1 MESKEILTALI
12 SDFYSNS
19 EHFLFLSI
27 NQTLIT
33 HIKTIIPQDTL
44 IVDLDDFEMQK
55 IPLSPFPYLV
65 KELKIDEELIE
76 KYSYFL
82 HKETILSYFK
92 DGFCKERIDII
103 VPEEIEYEK
112 QKLVETFCSLANN
125 FNKNIV
131 VLNAQHLS
139 EDASQVLRKI
149 DSEKFHSKMILCYNV
164 SQVQDKE
171 LEGSFFSSIY
181 NSPNF
186 YEIIDSESENSITLP
201 KSKVFDVN
209 NYDEIYK
216 TLHNMRCFFSTNQA
230 RYLLNFI
237 QAHIHEAN
245 FTKTQMANIY
255 FEIAL
260 IYMLE
265 RNYDESIKHLY
276 TVINQQNFD
285 DTHKFALTF
294 LSLILCQQNKF
305 SSALKFANELL
316 KMTSEDTDSSF
327 FVLANMLEYM
337 NSEKLTNGMQ
347 VSKYFAVVDLLK
359 RNNFHNNAIF
369 AILCTPWFYLQSNE
383 FLYKQLDYIEEAKQI
398 AEKIGNQ
405 FGLSTACQWKGI
417 VLSKV
422 GRKKEAFNWYRR
434 CNAIRN
440 KIGNPVA
447 MIKIRNGISYEYL
460 LDCDY
465 LNSYDII
472 NSFLTRIHEIRSYA
486 EIVITLANLAKIL
499 FFVRKFDEA
508 NSLFN
513 KILKLMDIYEVDEFV
528 FVSKND
534 ILIFKAVIDCIN
546 GLYTQAKLGL
556 YTVNNNTD
564 DFISYNAKPLQHFL
578 QALLAITE
586 DNLENSM
593 DNFNQAITYI
603 NTYCQEQ
610 NHLITFINLEYAIF
624 LHKFKY
630 EQEAKKYWNN
640 GLSFVE
646 ANQLVYYVNNA
657 ISLDIEEFTEYSAP
671 FAPLTVSVEY
681 LEELAVKIQLKNQL
695 AKQKEQLNFISNLTE
710 LSKKYDKSDVYAMAA
725 SSELTKFINADGVV
739 LSQKINN
746 VWENITYDLKEG
758 IEDFNSLE
766 LEKFYNLYSQSEKS
780 YFYEEEN
787 NIIYIAN
794 ENLGYSH
801 SILVYLP
808 KKQTVTQDI
817 IDTIRTAFSIINS
830 QLILLSLL
838 K

>member
-1 MESKEILTALI
+1 MESKELLSALV
-12 SDFYSNS
+12 SDFFSNG
-19 EHFLFLSI
+19 EHFLYLSL
-27 NQTLIT
+27 NQTLISYIET
-33 HIKTIIPQDTL
+33 NITEDALII
-44 IVDLDDFEMQK
+44 DLDDFEMQK

-65 KELKIDEELIE
+65 KKLNISEELIE

-82 HKETILSYFK
+82 HKETILSYFQN
-92 DGFCKERIDII
+92 DFCLERKDII

-112 QKLVETFCSLANN
+112 QKLIETFCALVHN
-125 FNKNIV
+125 FDKNIV
-131 VLNAQHLS
+131 ILNAQHLS

-149 DSEKFHSKMILCYNV
+149 DSEKFKAKMMLCYNV

-171 LEGSFFSSIY
+171 LEGSFFSTIY
-181 NSPNF
+181 NSPHF
-186 YEIIDSESENSITLP
+186 YEIIDSESENTITLP
-201 KSKVFDVN
+201 SSKAFDLN
-209 NYDEIYK
+209 NFDEIYK
-216 TLHNMRCFFSTNQA
+216 TLHNMRCFFSTDQA
-230 RYLLNFI
+230 KYLLNFI
-237 QAHIHEAN
+237 QSHIHEAN
-245 FTKTQMANIY
+245 FTKTQMASIY

-265 RNYDESIKHLY
+265 RNYDESIKNLY
-276 TVINQQNFD
+276 TVINQHTFD
-285 DTHKFALTF
+285 DTHKFAMAF

-305 SSALKFANELL
+305 SSALKYSNDLL
-316 KMTSEDTDSSF
+316 KMTSDDPNSTF
-327 FVLANMLEYM
+327 FVLANMLEYI
-337 NSEKLTNGMQ
+337 NSEKLSDNMQ
-347 VSKYFAVVDLLK
+347 VTKYFAVVDLLK
-359 RNNFHNNAIF
+359 RNNFYNNTIF
-369 AILCTPWFYLQSNE
+369 SILCTPWFYLQSNE
-383 FLYKQLDYIEEAKQI
+383 FLYKQLDYIEEAQQI

-405 FGLSTACQWKGI
+405 FDLSTACQWKGI
-417 VLSKV
+417 VLSKL

-460 LDCDY
+460 LDGDY
-465 LNSYDII
+465 LNSYDVI
-472 NSFLTRIHEIRSYA
+472 NSFLTRIHEIHSYS

-513 KILKLMDIYEVDEFV
+513 KTLKLMDIYEVDEFV

-534 ILIFKAVIDCIN
+534 ILIFKSIIDCIN

-556 YTVNNNTD
+556 YAVNNNTD
-564 DFISYNAKPLQHFL
+564 DFISYNAKPLQFFL

-586 DNLENSM
+586 DNLDDSI
-593 DNFNQAITYI
+593 DYFNQAITFI
-603 NTYCQEQ
+603 KTYCAEQ

-630 EQEAKKYWNN
+630 EQEAKKFWNI
-640 GLSFVE
+640 GISFIE
-646 ANQLVYYVNNA
+646 ANQLVYYDNNA
-657 ISLDIEEFTEYSAP
+657 LSLDIDEFAEFSAP

-695 AKQKEQLNFISNLTE
+695 AKQKEQINFISMLTE
-710 LSKKYDKSDVYAMAA
+710 LSKKYNNDDVYAMEA
-725 SSELTKFINADGVV
+725 SSELTKFINADGII
-739 LSQKINN
+739 LSKKIDN
-746 VWENITYDLKEG
+746 VWKNITYELKEG
-758 IEDFNSLE
+758 FEDINSSE
-766 LEKFYNLYSQSEKS
+766 LEKLYTLYSQSEKS

-794 ENLGYSH
+794 ESHGYSY

-817 IDTIRTAFSIINS
+817 IDTIKTAFSIINS
-830 QLILLSLL
+830 QLILLNLL

>member
-1 MESKEILTALI
+1 MESKELLSALV
-12 SDFYSNS
+12 SDFFSNG
-19 EHFLFLSI
+19 EHFLYLSL
-27 NQTLIT
+27 NQTLISYIET
-33 HIKTIIPQDTL
+33 NITEDALII
-44 IVDLDDFEMQK
+44 DLDDFEMQK

-65 KELKIDEELIE
+65 KKLNISEELIE

-82 HKETILSYFK
+82 HKETILSYFQN
-92 DGFCKERIDII
+92 DFCLERKDII

-112 QKLVETFCSLANN
+112 QKLIETFCALVHN
-125 FNKNIV
+125 FDKNIV
-131 VLNAQHLS
+131 ILNAQHLS

-149 DSEKFHSKMILCYNV
+149 DSEKFKAKMMLCYNV

-171 LEGSFFSSIY
+171 LEGSFFSTIY
-181 NSPNF
+181 NSPHF
-186 YEIIDSESENSITLP
+186 YEIIDSESENTITLP
-201 KSKVFDVN
+201 SSKAFDLN
-209 NYDEIYK
+209 NFDEIYK
-216 TLHNMRCFFSTNQA
+216 TLHNMRCFFSTDQA
-230 RYLLNFI
+230 KYLLNFI
-237 QAHIHEAN
+237 QSHIHEAN
-245 FTKTQMANIY
+245 FTKTQMASIY

-265 RNYDESIKHLY
+265 RNYDESIKNLY
-276 TVINQQNFD
+276 TVINQHTFD
-285 DTHKFALTF
+285 DTHKFAMAF

-305 SSALKFANELL
+305 SSALKYSNDLL
-316 KMTSEDTDSSF
+316 KMTSDDPNSTF
-327 FVLANMLEYM
+327 FVLANMLEYI
-337 NSEKLTNGMQ
+337 NSEKLSDNMQ
-347 VSKYFAVVDLLK
+347 VTKYFAVVDLLK
-359 RNNFHNNAIF
+359 RNNFYNNTIF
-369 AILCTPWFYLQSNE
+369 SILCTPWFYLQSNE
-383 FLYKQLDYIEEAKQI
+383 FLYKQLDYIEEAQQI

-417 VLSKV
+417 VLSKL

-460 LDCDY
+460 LDGDY
-465 LNSYDII
+465 LNSYDVI
-472 NSFLTRIHEIRSYA
+472 NSFLTRIHEIHSYS

-513 KILKLMDIYEVDEFV
+513 KTLKLMDIYEVDEFV

-534 ILIFKAVIDCIN
+534 ILIFKSIIDCIN

-556 YTVNNNTD
+556 YAVNNNTD
-564 DFISYNAKPLQHFL
+564 DFISYNAKPLQFFL

-586 DNLENSM
+586 DNLDDSI
-593 DNFNQAITYI
+593 DYFNQAITFI
-603 NTYCQEQ
+603 KTYCAEQ

-630 EQEAKKYWNN
+630 EQEAKKFWNI
-640 GLSFVE
+640 GISFIE
-646 ANQLVYYVNNA
+646 ANQLVYYDNNA
-657 ISLDIEEFTEYSAP
+657 LSLDIDEFAEFSAP

-695 AKQKEQLNFISNLTE
+695 AKQKEQINFISMLTE
-710 LSKKYDKSDVYAMAA
+710 LSKKYNNDDVYAMEA
-725 SSELTKFINADGVV
+725 SSELTKFINADGVI
-739 LSQKINN
+739 LSQKIDN
-746 VWENITYDLKEG
+746 VWKNITYELKEG
-758 IEDFNSLE
+758 FEDINSSE
-766 LEKFYNLYSQSEKS
+766 LEKLYTLYSQSEKS

-794 ENLGYSH
+794 ESHGYSY

-817 IDTIRTAFSIINS
+817 IDTIKTAFSIINS
-830 QLILLSLL
+830 QLILLNLL